1 MTTEKTPK
9 AYLPSHQFTLEGEK
23 KYEKL
28 LTDLCKVGQ
37 QFVFKVWDWDGY
49 EYQHAVDAEITPST
63 NAQSSATIELRVTKK
78 YQSRSDV
85 RALESRSFE
94 RPLPTSPIW
103 TRVMLGAVAPAALA
117 NHALAGIKFAADF
130 KPNSGFKVVAA
141 NNQLQAVLD
150 QIVDSH
156 NWWGAPAYGD
166 IKFLN
171 T

>member
-1 MTTEKTPK
+1 MDNRIPK
-9 AYLPSHQFTLEGEK
+9 AYLPAYQFTLEGEK
-23 KYEKL
+23 KFEDL

-37 QFVFKVWDWDGY
+37 KFVFKIWDWDGY
-49 EYQHAVDAEITPST
+49 EYLHAVDAEITPSN
-63 NAQSSATIELRVTKK
+63 NAQGSAVIELRVLKK

-85 RALESRSFE
+85 AMLEAINYKRS
-94 RPLPTSPIW
+94 LPTSPIW
-103 TRVMLGAVAPAALA
+103 TRVMLGKAAPSALA

-141 NNQLQAVLD
+141 NNQLQTALD

-156 NWWGAPAYGD
+156 NWRGAPAYGD